1 MLKVALTG
9 GIATGKTYVREKF
22 ESLGVPTIDADVL
35 ARDAV
40 RPSSPTLQ
48 LVVDRFGKGILNA
61 DGTLD
66 RAALAGIIFSDDKAR
81 KDLEAIIHPTVYTAI
96 AAWLL
101 RLAQKGAPPIAIADI
116 PLLYETNSAAQ
127 FDRVVV
133 SWCTE
138 ELQIKRVV
146 QRDGLSDVDVR
157 QRIAAQI
164 PIKDKVRRA
173 DYVIDTNGSF
183 ENTERQVIDV
193 LRQLRLIGP
202 YA

>member
-22 ESLGVPTIDADVL
+22 DSLGVPTIDADVL

-48 LVVDRFGKGILNA
+48 LVVDRFGRDILLP

-66 RAALAGIIFSDDKAR
+66 RAKLGSIVFADEQAR
-81 KDLEAIIHPTVYTAI
+81 KDLEGIIHPAVYIAI
-96 AAWLL
+96 TAWLV
-101 RLAQKGAPPIAIADI
+101 RLLTKGAPPIAVADV
-116 PLLYETNSAAQ
+116 PLLYETGHAHE

-133 SWCTE
+133 SSCSVDK
-138 ELQIKRVV
+138 QISRVME
-146 QRDGLSDVDVR
+146 RDGLSEEEVR
-157 QRIAAQI
+157 QRIAAQL
-164 PIKDKVRRA
+164 PITEKVRRA

-183 ENTERQVIDV
+183 ENTERQVVDV

>member
-48 LVVDRFGKGILNA
+48 LVVKRFGRDILLP

-66 RAALAGIIFSDDKAR
+66 RMKLATIIFADEQAR
-81 KDLEAIIHPTVYTAI
+81 KDLEGLIHPAVYTAI
-96 AAWLL
+96 AAWLV
-101 RLAQKGAPPIAIADI
+101 RLVTKGAPPIAIADV
-116 PLLYETNSAAQ
+116 PLLYETGNAAE

-133 SWCTE
+133 SACSVDK
-138 ELQIKRVV
+138 QISRVME
-146 QRDGLSDVDVR
+146 RDGLSEDEAR
-157 QRIAAQI
+157 QRLAAQL
-164 PIKDKVRRA
+164 PIADKMRRA
-173 DYVIDTNGSF
+173 DYVVDTNGSF
-183 ENTERQVIDV
+183 ENTDRQVVDV

>member
-40 RPSSPTLQ
+40 RPSSPTLK
-48 LVVDRFGKGILNA
+48 LVIDRFGRDILLP

-66 RAALAGIIFSDDKAR
+66 RPKLAALIFADDQAR
-81 KDLEAIIHPTVYTAI
+81 KDLEALIHPAVYTAI
-96 AAWLL
+96 AAWLV
-101 RLAQKGAPPIAIADI
+101 RLVSKGAPPIAIADI
-116 PLLYETNSAAQ
+116 PLLYETQSANQ

-133 SWCTE
+133 SSCTVDM
-138 ELQIKRVV
+138 QISRVME
-146 QRDGLSDVDVR
+146 RDGLSEDEVR
-157 QRIAAQI
+157 RRIAAQL
-164 PIKDKVRRA
+164 PIAEKAKRA

-183 ENTERQVIDV
+183 ENTERQVVDV

>member
-40 RPSSPTLQ
+40 RPSSPTLK
-48 LVVDRFGKGILNA
+48 LVIDRFGRDILLP

-66 RAALAGIIFSDDKAR
+66 RPKLATIIFADDQAR
-81 KDLEAIIHPTVYTAI
+81 KDLEGIIHPAVYTAI
-96 AAWLL
+96 AAWLV
-101 RLAQKGAPPIAIADI
+101 RLITKGAPPLAIADV
-116 PLLYETNSAAQ
+116 PLLYETGNAGE

-133 SWCTE
+133 SACS
-138 ELQIKRVV
+138 LDKQISRVME
-146 QRDGLSDVDVR
+146 RDGLSEDEVR
-157 QRIAAQI
+157 KRIAAQL
-164 PIKDKVRRA
+164 PITEKVRRA

-183 ENTERQVIDV
+183 ENTERQVVDV

>member
-48 LVVDRFGKGILNA
+48 LVVNRFGREILLP
-61 DGTLD
+61 DGTLNRPKLGEIVFAD
-66 RAALAGIIFSDDKAR
+66 EQAR
-81 KDLEAIIHPTVYTAI
+81 KDLESIIHPAVYTAI
-96 AAWLL
+96 AAWLV
-101 RLAQKGAPPIAIADI
+101 RLVTKGAPPIAIADV
-116 PLLYETNSAAQ
+116 PLLYETGNATQ

-133 SWCTE
+133 SACSVDK
-138 ELQIKRVV
+138 QVARVME
-146 QRDGLSDVDVR
+146 RDGLSEEEVR
-157 QRIAAQI
+157 LRIAAQL
-164 PIKDKVRRA
+164 PIAEKARRA

-183 ENTERQVIDV
+183 ENTERQVVDV

>member
-22 ESLGVPTIDADVL
+22 EALGVPTIDADVL

-40 RPSSPTLQ
+40 RPSSPSLIA
-48 LVVDRFGKGILNA
+48 VVARFGPTVLA
-61 DGTLD
+61 PDGTLD
-66 RAALAGIIFSDDKAR
+66 RPTLANVIFADDQAR
-81 KDLEAIIHPTVYTAI
+81 KDLEAIIHPAVYTAI
-96 AAWLL
+96 AAWLV
-101 RLAQKGAPPIAIADI
+101 RLVSKGAPPIAIADI
-116 PLLYETNSAAQ
+116 PLLYETGHAAE

-133 SWCTE
+133 SVCSE
-138 ELQIKRVV
+138 DKQVSRVM
-146 QRDGLSDVDVR
+146 QRDGLSEEEVR
-157 QRIAAQI
+157 KRIAAQL
-164 PIKDKVRRA
+164 PIKEKARRA

-183 ENTERQVIDV
+183 ENTERQVVDV

>member
-48 LVVDRFGKGILNA
+48 LVVDRFGRGILLP

-66 RAALAGIIFSDDKAR
+66 RTALAAIIFADDQAR

-101 RLAQKGAPPIAIADI
+101 RLAQKGAPPIAVADI
-116 PLLYETNSAAQ
+116 PLLYETASAGQ

-138 ELQIKRVV
+138 DKQIQRVV
-146 QRDGLSDVDVR
+146 QRDGLTEADVR
-157 QRIAAQI
+157 QRLAAQI
-164 PIKDKVRRA
+164 PIKEKVRRA

-183 ENTERQVIDV
+183 ENTERQVVDV
-193 LRQLRLIGP
+193 LRQLRNIGP

>member
-22 ESLGVPTIDADVL
+22 EALGVPTIDADVL

-48 LVVDRFGKGILNA
+48 LVVDRFGRGILLP

-66 RAALAGIIFSDDKAR
+66 RTALAGIIFADDQAR

-101 RLAQKGAPPIAIADI
+101 RLAQKGAPPIAVADI
-116 PLLYETNSAAQ
+116 PLLYETSSAGQ

-138 ELQIKRVV
+138 EKQIQRVV
-146 QRDGLSDVDVR
+146 QRDGLTEVDVR

-164 PIKDKVRRA
+164 PIKEKVRRA

-183 ENTERQVIDV
+183 ENTERQVVDV
-193 LRQLRLIGP
+193 LRQLRNIGP

>member
-22 ESLGVPTIDADVL
+22 EALGVPTIDADVL

-40 RPSSPTLQ
+40 RPSSPSLIA
-48 LVVDRFGKGILNA
+48 VVERFGPGVLA
-61 DGTLD
+61 PDGTLD
-66 RAALAGIIFSDDKAR
+66 RPALANIIFGDDQAR
-81 KDLEAIIHPTVYTAI
+81 KDLEAIIHPAVYTAI
-96 AAWLL
+96 AAWLV
-101 RLAQKGAPPIAIADI
+101 RLVSKGAPPIAIADI
-116 PLLYETNSAAQ
+116 PLLYETGHASE

-133 SWCTE
+133 SICSE
-138 ELQIKRVV
+138 EKQVSRVME
-146 QRDGLSDVDVR
+146 RDGLSEEEVR
-157 QRIAAQI
+157 RRIAAQL
-164 PIKDKVRRA
+164 PIKEKARRA

-183 ENTERQVIDV
+183 ENTERQVTDV

>member
-9 GIATGKTYVREKF
+9 GIATGKSYVREKF

-40 RPSSPTLQ
+40 RPSSHTLQ
-48 LVVDRFGKGILNA
+48 AVVARFGQAVLAA
-61 DGTLD
+61 DGTLN
-66 RAALAGIIFSDDKAR
+66 RPALSAMVFADEQAR
-81 KDLEAIIHPTVYTAI
+81 KDLEGIIHPAVYTAV
-96 AAWLL
+96 AAWFV
-101 RLAQKGAPPIAIADI
+101 RLAAKGAPPIAIADI
-116 PLLYETNSAAQ
+116 PLLYETNNADA

-133 SWCTE
+133 TTCPEAT
-138 ELQIKRVV
+138 QIARAME
-146 QRDGLSDVDVR
+146 RDGLTEAEVR
-157 QRIAAQI
+157 QRIASQSPLAE
-164 PIKDKVRRA
+164 KVRRA

-183 ENTERQVIDV
+183 DHTDRQTIDV